1 LKTPNTNLG
10 VQANAPISIN
20 AAANDFDAWAL
31 AHRARAEA
39 ALARFIPDTELS
51 SGRMLESMRYSA
63 MGGGKRLRALL
74 AYASA
79 EAVNAGADI
88 ADHAAVAVEM
98 IHAYSLIHDDMP
110 CMDNDAMRRGKPTN
124 HVVFGEATAMLAG
137 DALQPLAFRV
147 LLDAPASS
155 GGIVA
160 ASKVLADASG
170 ALGMAGGQAIDLA
183 NVGKP
188 MTQAALEEMHAMKTG
203 AMFEAAVVLPAL
215 LVDADVEC
223 VESLEKFAANIG
235 LAFQVVDDVLDATA
249 DSETLGKTAG
259 KDAAS
264 DKPTFVSLMG
274 IDAAT
279 AYARVLTRQAIASL
293 GAVDKKNARLVD
305 LAFAMAERKY

>member
-1 LKTPNTNLG
+1 MTTMTFE
-10 VQANAPISIN
+10 QWSA
-20 AAANDFDAWAL
+20 

-39 ALARFIPDTELS
+39 ALTNFLPSDELS
-51 SGRMLESMRYSA
+51 SGRMLEAMRYSA
-63 MGGGKRLRALL
+63 LGGGKRLRALL

-79 EAVNAGADI
+79 EALTDAGATPQM
-88 ADHAAVAVEM
+88 ADHAAAAVEM

-110 CMDNDAMRRGKPTN
+110 CMDNDAIRRGKPTN

-137 DALQPLAFRV
+137 DALQPLAFRA
-147 LLDAPASS
+147 LLDTPATAN
-155 GGIVA
+155 GIVA
-160 ASKVLADASG
+160 ASRVLADASG

-188 MTQAALEEMHAMKTG
+188 MTQVALEEMHAMKTG
-203 AMFEAAVVLPAL
+203 AMFEAAVLLPAL
-215 LVDADVEC
+215 LCEAKPEQI
-223 VESLEKFAANIG
+223 EALTKFAANIG

-274 IDAAT
+274 IDAAQ
-279 AYARVLTRQAIASL
+279 AYARALTRQAIAALETADTKSQ
-293 GAVDKKNARLVD
+293 RLVD
-305 LAFAMAERKY
+305 LAFAMAERQS

>member
-1 LKTPNTNLG
+1 MMTMTFE
-10 VQANAPISIN
+10 QWSA
-20 AAANDFDAWAL
+20 

-39 ALARFIPDTELS
+39 ALVNFLPRDELS
-51 SGRMLESMRYSA
+51 SGRMLEAIRYSA
-63 MGGGKRLRALL
+63 LGGGKRLRALL

-79 EAVNAGADI
+79 EALVDAGATAQM

-110 CMDNDAMRRGKPTN
+110 CMDDDAIRRGKPTN
-124 HVVFGEATAMLAG
+124 HVIFGEATAMLAG

-147 LLDAPASS
+147 LLDTPATAK
-155 GGIVA
+155 GIVN
-160 ASKVLADASG
+160 ASRVLADASG

-188 MTQAALEEMHAMKTG
+188 MTQIALEEMHAMKTG
-203 AMFEAAVVLPAL
+203 AMFEAAVLLPAL
-215 LVDADVEC
+215 LCEAKHEQI
-223 VESLEKFAANIG
+223 EALTKFAANIG

-274 IDAAT
+274 IDAAQ
-279 AYARVLTRQAIASL
+279 AYARALTRRAIAALEQTETKSQ
-293 GAVDKKNARLVD
+293 RLVD
-305 LAFAMAERKY
+305 LAFSMAERQS

>member
-1 LKTPNTNLG
+1 MMTMTFE
-10 VQANAPISIN
+10 QWSA
-20 AAANDFDAWAL
+20 
-31 AHRARAEA
+31 AHRARAES
-39 ALARFIPDTELS
+39 ALARFLPIDELS
-51 SGRMLESMRYSA
+51 SGRMLEAMRYSA
-63 MGGGKRLRALL
+63 LGGGKRLRALL

-79 EAVNAGADI
+79 EALVDAGATAHM

-110 CMDNDAMRRGKPTN
+110 CMDNDAIRRGKPTN

-147 LLDAPASS
+147 LLDTPATAN
-155 GGIVA
+155 GIVA
-160 ASKVLADASG
+160 ASRVLADASG

-188 MTQAALEEMHAMKTG
+188 MTQVALEEMHAMKTG
-203 AMFEAAVVLPAL
+203 AMFEAAVLLPAL
-215 LVDADVEC
+215 LCEAKPEQI
-223 VESLEKFAANIG
+223 EALTKFAANIG

-274 IDAAT
+274 IDAAQ
-279 AYARVLTRQAIASL
+279 AYARALTRQAIAALETADTKSQ
-293 GAVDKKNARLVD
+293 RLVD
-305 LAFAMAERKY
+305 LAFAMAERQS